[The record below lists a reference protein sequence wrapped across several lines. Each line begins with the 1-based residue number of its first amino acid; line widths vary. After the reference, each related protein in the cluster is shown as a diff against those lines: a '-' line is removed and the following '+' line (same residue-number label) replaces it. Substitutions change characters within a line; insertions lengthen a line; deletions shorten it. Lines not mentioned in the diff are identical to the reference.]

1 MARKKIKKRSQV
13 KRSTNTN
20 AIKATG
26 RRSSRRKTSNTTKIA
41 IGLAIVALLLLCYM
55 SLGLTVT
62 ALFAI
67 AIGILLG
74 VWILISRIPSN
85 KKKKKILN
93 ILLILFLTFGII
105 CLAAFSLFIAYV
117 KISADP
123 KYEKAKLNTLE
134 ITRIYDKDGNE
145 IAKLGSEKREKVT
158 YDELPEVLV
167 DAIIA
172 TEDSRF
178 FQHNGLDAPRF
189 FKATM
194 GQLTGN
200 HNAGGASTLTM
211 QVVKNSF
218 TDKYG
223 Q

>member
-26 RRSSRRKTSNTTKIA
+26 RRSSRRRKTSNTTKIA

-85 KKKKKILN
+85 KKKKKI
-93 ILLILFLTFGII
+93 
-105 CLAAFSLFIAYV
+105 
-117 KISADP
+117 
-123 KYEKAKLNTLE
+123 
-134 ITRIYDKDGNE
+134 
-145 IAKLGSEKREKVT
+145 
-158 YDELPEVLV
+158 
-167 DAIIA
+167 
-172 TEDSRF
+172 
-178 FQHNGLDAPRF
+178 
-189 FKATM
+189 
-194 GQLTGN
+194 
-200 HNAGGASTLTM
+200 
-211 QVVKNSF
+211 
-218 TDKYG
+218 YG
-223 Q
+223 